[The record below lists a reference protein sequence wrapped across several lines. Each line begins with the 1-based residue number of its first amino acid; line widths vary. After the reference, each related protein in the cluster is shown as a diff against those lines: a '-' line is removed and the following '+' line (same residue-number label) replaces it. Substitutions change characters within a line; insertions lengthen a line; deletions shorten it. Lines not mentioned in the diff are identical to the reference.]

1 MRVAKE
7 FSVMFDAKRVLVRAD
22 LSPSDTYTT
31 FGFWNVTV
39 ARYEATGPIGQVCL
53 FAWNVLLFVIAPLVV
68 MAFATTLPKPV
79 SKTPLWP
86 LMFVMIGV
94 MMTAMVAIFVM
105 AQASLR
111 WSVDA
116 RFKKGRKS

>member
-1 MRVAKE
+1 
-7 FSVMFDAKRVLVRAD
+7 MFDARRVLIKAD
-22 LSPSDTYTT
+22 LSPSDIYTT

-39 ARYEATGPIGQVCL
+39 ARYEAAGSAGRVCL
-53 FAWNVLLFVIAPLVV
+53 FAWNGLLVVIAPLVF
-68 MAFATTLPKPV
+68 MAFATTLPKLV
-79 SKTPLWP
+79 SKTSLWP

-111 WSVDA
+111 WSVDE
-116 RFKKGRKS
+116 RFKNGRKT